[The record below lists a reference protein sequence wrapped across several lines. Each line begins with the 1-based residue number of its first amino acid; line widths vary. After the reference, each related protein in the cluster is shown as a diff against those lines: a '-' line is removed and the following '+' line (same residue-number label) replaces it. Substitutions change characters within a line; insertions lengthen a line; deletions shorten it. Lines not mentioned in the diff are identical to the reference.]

1 LTSRP
6 LRNRVDP
13 FGELWATPARG
24 GLMGNRG
31 GRFHREDRALGRRRW
46 ASKQWIACV
55 CEFKN
60 RRRNVW
66 SAGYT
71 ELFFLDEPT
80 ALAAGHRPCF
90 ECRRADA
97 EAFRRAW
104 PSRVP
109 PMAPEMD
116 ATLHSER
123 LSGRRKRI
131 HAAPIEGLP
140 DGTMIERGGRA
151 FAITGDRLLPW
162 SFHGYGEPVSRPRR
176 GTVNVLTPPSVV
188 AVLSAGYAPRW
199 DASTSP
205 GARLDASARLS
216 PNSDGFAT

>member
-1 LTSRP
+1 MTSRP
-6 LRNRVDP
+6 LCNRVDP

-24 GLMGNRG
+24 ALMGNRG
-31 GRFHREDRALGRRRW
+31 GRFHREDRVLGRRRW

-71 ELFFLDEPT
+71 ELFFFDEPT

-104 PSRVP
+104 PSQVP

-131 HAAPIEGLP
+131 HAASIEGLP
-140 DGTMIERGGRA
+140 DGVMIERDGRA
-151 FAITGDRLLPW
+151 FAINHDQLAPW
-162 SFHGYGEPVSRPRR
+162 SFHGYGEPVPRPRR
-176 GTVNVLTPPSVV
+176 GLASVLTPPSIV
-188 AVLSAGYAPRW
+188 AALSAGYTPRW
-199 DASTSP
+199 GSTTSP
-205 GARLDASARLS
+205 GARLDASACLP
-216 PNSDGFAT
+216 PNSGGLAE

>member
-1 LTSRP
+1 
-6 LRNRVDP
+6 
-13 FGELWATPARG
+13 
-24 GLMGNRG
+24 MGNRG

-60 RRRNVW
+60 RRRDVW

-90 ECRRADA
+90 ECRRVDA

-104 PSRVP
+104 PSPAP
-109 PMAPEMD
+109 PKAPEMD

-123 LSGRRKRI
+123 LNERRKRV
-131 HAAPIEGLP
+131 HVAPIEGLP
-140 DGTMIERGGRA
+140 DGAMIERDGRA
-151 FAITGDRLLPW
+151 FAVIRDRLAPW
-162 SFHGYGEPVSRPRR
+162 SFHGYGEPVPRPRR
-176 GTVNVLTPPSVV
+176 GLANVLTPSSVV
-188 AVLSAGYAPRW
+188 AALTAGYAPRW
-199 DASTSP
+199 DATISS
-205 GARLDASARLS
+205 GVRLDASTCLS
-216 PNSDGFAT
+216 PNSDAFAG